1 MKCGKC
7 GAELQEGA
15 LFCRECGAKVEKVEN
30 VKRFCRDCG
39 AEIHEND
46 KFCPNCGVN
55 LSATD
60 HIKEYSVNNGG
71 VNDDIPQKE
80 VEDIETNDISKE
92 TEPSSNDSL
101 MDKGKNEIMKFWN
114 KLDAFFKV
122 VAIFCVITVIM
133 LLIAL
138 GKHNIF
144 AIIFSV
150 FQIGGIVVASLMH
163 KAIIKI
169 EKTWVKYV
177 VLAACICLMILN
189 CMSYSWELPVLDRM
203 SDITKDDT
211 EEPVN
216 VVVPIDGSEC
226 VDMDYSSVESAFRDV
241 GFWNISL
248 DEAEDLKY
256 DETDKV
262 GNVISVSIAGN
273 QEFKK
278 GQEVSADTE
287 IVITYHSLKKCKVS
301 IHINFI
307 SNLIFNKYDV
317 EYDFGGCEYGTMT
330 HGEDTDFEVSVEPR
344 EYTLE
349 FVSCDSPSVKGEA
362 VLNVEGDIN
371 ASYNIYCN
379 SDKISV
385 DVDYVEQLGAVTENE
400 IMMPAKA
407 SDYKFQ
413 NYQDVEKSLRELGFS
428 NISTKILYDIH
439 FGITEEGETEKVSI
453 DGKSDFNRGD
463 IFSKD
468 AKIVI
473 TYHMNEEDDPNKV
486 QEEEKE
492 DEKNETDSYSVN
504 YSTNDSSTVKNG
516 NAGVYSYVMKGNS
529 YDSYYII
536 DFDEGYVY
544 WFTDGNGSDSCD
556 KVKIE
561 SGDLNDKVIITYHD
575 GDDVWSYGLHFKY
588 KEQPATLIMQDNDG
602 FEYKYTTTDLS
613 KALSKRDSKSIHEY

>member
-1 MKCGKC
+1 MKCSKC
-7 GAELQEGA
+7 GAELQEGV
-15 LFCRECGAKVEKVEN
+15 LFCRECGAKAENVEKA
-30 VKRFCRDCG
+30 KKFCRDCG
-39 AEIHEND
+39 TEIQEDD
-46 KFCPNCGVN
+46 KFCPNCGAN
-55 LSATD
+55 LSVADHTD
-60 HIKEYSVNNGG
+60 EYSVNNGNF
-71 VNDDIPQKE
+71 NDDISQKE
-80 VEDIETNDISKE
+80 VADIVTNDIPQEVKSG
-92 TEPSSNDSL
+92 SNDFL
-101 MDKGKNEIMKFWN
+101 PDKGKNEIIKFWN
-114 KLDAFFKV
+114 SLDIFFKAV
-122 VAIFCVITVIM
+122 TVLSVITVIM

-144 AIIFSV
+144 AIVFSV
-150 FQIGGIVVASLMH
+150 FQICGIVVASLMH
-163 KAIIKI
+163 KTIIKI
-169 EKTWVKYV
+169 EKNWIKYI
-177 VLAACICLMILN
+177 VLAACVFLMILN
-189 CMSYSWELPVLDRM
+189 YMSYSWERSVIDSI
-203 SDITKDDT
+203 SDITNNDT

-216 VVVPIDGSEC
+216 AAIPIDGSEC
-226 VDMDYSSVESAFRDV
+226 VDMDYSSVESAFRDA

-256 DETDKV
+256 DEKDKV
-262 GNVISVSIAGN
+262 GHVISVSIDGG
-273 QEFKK
+273 QKFKK
-278 GQEVSADTE
+278 GQEISADTE
-287 IVITYHSLKKCKVS
+287 IVITYHSFTKCKVN

-317 EYDFGGCEYGTMT
+317 EYDFGGYEYGTMT
-330 HGEDTDFEVSVEPR
+330 HGEDTDFEVSVEPG

-349 FVSCDSPSVKGEA
+349 FVSCDSYSVKGEE
-362 VLNVEGDIN
+362 VLNVAGDTN
-371 ASYNIYCN
+371 ASYNIYCYG
-379 SDKISV
+379 DKISV
-385 DVDYVEQLGAVTENE
+385 DVDYVEQLGAVAENE

-407 SDYKFQ
+407 SDYKYK
-413 NYQDVEKSLRELGFS
+413 NYQEVEKSLRELGFS
-428 NISTKILYDIH
+428 NVSTKILYDIH
-439 FGITEEGETEKVSI
+439 FGITEKGETEKVSI
-453 DGKSDFNRGD
+453 DGNSDFNRGD

-473 TYHMNEEDDPNKV
+473 TYHMNEEDDPDKV
-486 QEEEKE
+486 KEDEKE
-492 DEKNETDSYSVN
+492 DEKNEVDSYSVN

-544 WFTDGNGSDSCD
+544 WFMDGNGDDCD

-602 FEYKYTTTDLS
+602 FEYKFTTTDLS

>member
-1 MKCGKC
+1 MKCSKC
-7 GAELQEGA
+7 GAELQEGV
-15 LFCRECGAKVEKVEN
+15 LFCRECGAKAENAEN

-39 AEIHEND
+39 AKIQEGD
-46 KFCPNCGVN
+46 KFCPNCGAD
-55 LSATD
+55 LSVAD
-60 HIKEYSVNNGG
+60 HTNEYSVDHGNF
-71 VNDDIPQKE
+71 NDDISQKE
-80 VEDIETNDISKE
+80 VEDIVTNDIPQEIKSG
-92 TEPSSNDSL
+92 SNDSL
-101 MDKGKNEIMKFWN
+101 LDKGKNEIIKFWN
-114 KLDAFFKV
+114 SLDFFFKAV
-122 VAIFCVITVIM
+122 TVLSVITVIM

-144 AIIFSV
+144 AIVFSV
-150 FQIGGIVVASLMH
+150 FQISGIVVASLMH
-163 KAIIKI
+163 KAIIKV
-169 EKTWVKYV
+169 EKTWIKYV
-177 VLAACICLMILN
+177 VLAACVFLMILN
-189 CMSYSWELPVLDRM
+189 YMSYSWELPVIDNI
-203 SDITKDDT
+203 SDITSNDT
-211 EEPVN
+211 EESVN
-216 VVVPIDGSEC
+216 AAIPIDGNEC
-226 VDMDYSSVESAFRDV
+226 VDMDYSSVESAFRDA

-256 DETDKV
+256 DDTDKI
-262 GNVISVSIAGN
+262 GNVISVSIAGD

-278 GQEVSADTE
+278 GQEISADTE
-287 IVITYHSLKKCKVS
+287 IVITYHSFTKCKVS

-307 SNLIFNKYDV
+307 SNLVFNKYDV
-317 EYDFGGCEYGTMT
+317 EYDFGGYEYGIMT
-330 HGEDTDFEVSVEPR
+330 HGENTDFEVSVEPG

-349 FVSCDSPSVKGEA
+349 FVSCDSSSVKGEA
-362 VLNVEGDIN
+362 VLNVECDTN
-371 ASYNIYCN
+371 ASYNIYCYG
-379 SDKISV
+379 DKISV

-413 NYQDVEKSLRELGFS
+413 NYQDVEKSLRKLGFS

-453 DGKSDFNRGD
+453 DGNSDFNRGD

-492 DEKNETDSYSVN
+492 DEKNEADSYSVN

-602 FEYKYTTTDLS
+602 FEYKFTTTDLS